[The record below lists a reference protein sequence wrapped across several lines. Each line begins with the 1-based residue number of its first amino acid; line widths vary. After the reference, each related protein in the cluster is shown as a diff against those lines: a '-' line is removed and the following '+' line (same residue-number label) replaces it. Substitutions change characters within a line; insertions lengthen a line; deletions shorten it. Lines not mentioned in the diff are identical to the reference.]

1 MNTFEINKMTTTERL
16 ETMEAIWDSLVR
28 DETEIDMPDWHRDIL
43 DERRLR
49 IERGE
54 ATFFSLTSE
63 RSALSNCPS
72 SSSRSLA

>member
-28 DETEIDMPDWHRDIL
+28 DETEIDMPGWHGDIL

-54 ATFFSLTSE
+54 ATFFSLDELKSGNG
-63 RSALSNCPS
+63 R
-72 SSSRSLA
+72 

>member
-28 DETEIDMPDWHRDIL
+28 DETEIGMPDWHRDVL

-54 ATFFSLTSE
+54 AKCFSL
-63 RSALSNCPS
+63 NK
-72 SSSRSLA
+72 